1 MKIENISEILEENR
15 NLKKLI
21 NFLEKENEILLN
33 YLLDFQI
40 LDLKE

>member
-1 MKIENISEILEENR
+1 MRIENISEILEENR